1 MSYLKNIVIIISS
14 LAFLSACTT
23 RPSNI
28 TAMSVSPIIY
38 DGTNCDRL
46 KIELTN
52 VEQKISILSG
62 DLEKDANVDTAL
74 VIAGFL
80 FVPLWFGTM
89 ATGGKAKEQELGNLK
104 GQKEAMKTA
113 SIGKNCNFDFQA
125 IDTAVKDSL
134 DASIQSAKA
143 KCEASGLK
151 PQSEEFGKCVLGAI
165 DVK

>member
-104 GQKEAMKTA
+104 GQKEAMKAA

-134 DASIQSAKA
+134 DTSIQSAKA

>member
-1 MSYLKNIVIIISS
+1 MSYLKNIVVIISS
-14 LAFLSACTT
+14 LSFLSACTT

-46 KIELTN
+46 KVELTN

-62 DLEKDANVDTAL
+62 DLEKDANTDVAL
-74 VIAGFL
+74 VIGGL
-80 FVPLWFGTM
+80 FFIPLWFGTM

-104 GQKEAMKTA
+104 GQKDAMKSA

-134 DASIQSAKA
+134 DTSIQSAKA

>member
-104 GQKEAMKTA
+104 GQKEAMKAA

-134 DASIQSAKA
+134 DISIQSAKA
-143 KCEASGLK
+143 KCEAAGLK

>member
-1 MSYLKNIVIIISS
+1 MTNLKKIVVIISS
-14 LAFLSACTT
+14 LAFLSSCTT

-38 DGTNCDRL
+38 DGANCDRL
-46 KIELTN
+46 KVELTN

-62 DLEKDANVDTAL
+62 DLEKDANIDTAL

-80 FVPLWFGTM
+80 FIPLWFGTM

-104 GQKEAMKTA
+104 GQKDAMKSA

-134 DASIQSAKA
+134 DLSIQNAKA

>member
-1 MSYLKNIVIIISS
+1 MSYLKNIVVIISS

-46 KIELTN
+46 KVELTN

-62 DLEKDANVDTAL
+62 DLEKDANADAAL
-74 VIAGFL
+74 VIAGFF
-80 FVPLWFGTM
+80 FVPLWLGTM
-89 ATGGKAKEQELGNLK
+89 ATGGKSKEQELGNLK
-104 GQKEAMKTA
+104 GQKDAMRSA

-134 DASIQSAKA
+134 DTSIQSAKA

>member
-1 MSYLKNIVIIISS
+1 MSYLKNIVVIISS

-46 KIELTN
+46 KVELTN

-62 DLEKDANVDTAL
+62 DLEKDANADVAL
-74 VIAGFL
+74 VIAGFF

-104 GQKEAMKTA
+104 GQKDAMKSA

-134 DASIQSAKA
+134 DTSIQSAKA

-151 PQSEEFGKCVLGAI
+151 PQSEDFGKCVLGAI